1 MAKLNLDVDPKRE
14 LDRKLMTAEQAAAL
28 VRSGD
33 QLWIPSTHA
42 PDRDPG
48 CARDPRLRSSAA

>member
-1 MAKLNLDVDPKRE
+1 MAKLNLAVDPKRE

-33 QLWIPSTHA
+33 HH
-42 PDRDPG
+42 
-48 CARDPRLRSSAA
+48 CARASQRHR